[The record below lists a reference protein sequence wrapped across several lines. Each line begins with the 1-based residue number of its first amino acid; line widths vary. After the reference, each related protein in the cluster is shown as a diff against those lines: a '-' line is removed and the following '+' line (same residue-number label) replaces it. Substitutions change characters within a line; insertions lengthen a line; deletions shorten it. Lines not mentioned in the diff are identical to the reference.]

1 MLVYCCCCFF
11 LCYSDYRTALMWI
24 GANKKSGSWMWFG
37 ILTGRVPPDETHPDS
52 DWHSGHL
59 DDAGYDCMYYQPTS
73 DGWNAHRY
81 CSSSFNFVCEKRI
94 WKYKQQ
100 RAKLSLNF
108 YFHHLSDNQINLNYS
123 SRVTRQGGQLMKQ
136 STIPLVKIFM
146 GTMYMSVDI
155 KLIVNFGHLN
165 IYAKR
170 DCSKFLAF
178 TLGLKL
184 LLLY

>member
-1 MLVYCCCCFF
+1 
-11 LCYSDYRTALMWI
+11 MWI

-100 RAKLSLNF
+100 RAKLSLDF
-108 YFHHLSDNQINLNYS
+108 YFSSFNHHLSDNQINLNCS
-123 SRVTRQGGQLMKQ
+123 GQVTQQGGHLIKQL
-136 STIPLVKIFM
+136 
-146 GTMYMSVDI
+146 YNSVSHDFYVYNVHVSRY
-155 KLIVNFGHLN
+155 KTYSELWACQYLCW
-165 IYAKR
+165 KR
-170 DCSKFLAF
+170 FFKVSCFHSW
-178 TLGLKL
+178 LKPV
-184 LLLY
+184 LLY

>member
-1 MLVYCCCCFF
+1 
-11 LCYSDYRTALMWI
+11 
-24 GANKKSGSWMWFG
+24 
-37 ILTGRVPPDETHPDS
+37 
-52 DWHSGHL
+52 
-59 DDAGYDCMYYQPTS
+59 
-73 DGWNAHRY
+73 
-81 CSSSFNFVCEKRI
+81 
-94 WKYKQQ
+94 
-100 RAKLSLNF
+100 
-108 YFHHLSDNQINLNYS
+108 
-123 SRVTRQGGQLMKQ
+123 MKQ